1 MSVTDLKIA
10 RDPPRYRVILAF
22 DDTQVSMS
30 GTTETELKTF
40 RFYKSAYAPFQRLA
54 MLVSLWVSGGT
65 GTLRVYID
73 AETTPRA
80 SYSTASTSEVFA
92 TLAFSV
98 ADLAYGSHT
107 VRVKCVN
114 SGAYYTYTR
123 YLDAWGEV

>member
-1 MSVTDLKIA
+1 MPVWY
-10 RDPPRYRVILAF
+10 PPAYRYKHLFTF

-40 RFYKSAYAPFQRLA
+40 RFYKSAYAPFRRIA

-73 AETTPRA
+73 AETSPRA
-80 SYSTASTSEVFA
+80 SFSTTSTSEVF
-92 TLAFSV
+92 TILSFSV
-98 ADLAYGSHT
+98 ADLAYGPHT

>member
-1 MSVTDLKIA
+1 VPVWF
-10 RDPPRYRVILAF
+10 PPAYRYKHLFTF

-30 GTTETELKTF
+30 GTTETALKTF
-40 RFYKSAYAPFQRLA
+40 RFYKSAYAPFRRLV

-73 AETTPRA
+73 AETSPRA
-80 SYSTASTSEVFA
+80 SYSTTSTSETFA

-98 ADLAYGSHT
+98 ADLAYGAHT
-107 VRVKCVN
+107 VTVKCVN
-114 SGAYYTYTR
+114 SGSYNTYTQ

>member
-40 RFYKSAYAPFQRLA
+40 RFHRSAYSPVGKVV
-54 MLVSLWVSGGT
+54 MVVSLWVSGGT

-73 AETTPRA
+73 AETSPRA
-80 SYSTASTSEVFA
+80 SFSTTSTSEVFA
-92 TLAFSV
+92 TLSFSV
-98 ADLAYGSHT
+98 ANLAYGPHT
-107 VRVKCVN
+107 VRIRCVN